1 MTPLRQRMIED
12 MRVRNLS
19 PATQKHYIEA
29 VVALAKHFGRSPE
42 LLDAAHIRQ
51 YQIHLMNQKRCCW
64 GTFDQ
69 HMSALRF
76 LYQVTLRRDWAVER
90 IPLARQPRRLP
101 VVLSLEEVGQFMASL
116 LRLKHR
122 AMLLTAYSAGLRV
135 SDVAK
140 LKLTDIDSQRMMI
153 RIEQGKGKKDRYV
166 MLSPRL
172 PEGVPALGDSQADH
186 RAQAAALLRHPPA
199 GGRHWA
205 QT

>member
-1 MTPLRQRMIED
+1 M
-12 MRVRNLS
+12 
-19 PATQKHYIEA
+19 
-29 VVALAKHFGRSPE
+29 
-42 LLDAAHIRQ
+42 LL
-51 YQIHLMNQKRCCW
+51 

-172 PEGVPALGDSQADH
+172 PEGVPALGDSQVDH
-186 RAQAAALLRHPPA
+186 RAHAAALLCHPPA
-199 GGRHWA
+199 GGRH
-205 QT
+205 